1 VKTGHVPE
9 ARKDSAVAPKEVAV
23 RAPTRATIRLSELYA
38 PVAAELTESRVV
50 FRDELISDQGFIAD
64 LCGHV
69 AQFHGKLLRPA
80 LLLLTGRACGV
91 LQPAHTVLAAVVEM
105 VHIATLVHD
114 DVLDEADVRRRA
126 ATVNR
131 LWGNER
137 AVLMG
142 DFLISHAF
150 HLCSSLDSQFAAR
163 LIGATTNTVCEGEM
177 LQVTNRDNLDLTE
190 DEYLDII
197 HRKTAALI
205 GTCCL
210 LGAKYAG
217 ADEACVERMRRCGE
231 SLGLA
236 FQIVDDVLDV
246 VGDEAEVGKSLGR
259 DAEMGKLTLPL
270 IRCIQQGPH
279 GTRTELLALLHSGEP
294 PRRRIAEIVRAEGG
308 IEYAQAVAAG
318 YIAEARSALA
328 TLPPSDARE
337 SLMAMAGFVLARHE

>member
-1 VKTGHVPE
+1 
-9 ARKDSAVAPKEVAV
+9 V
-23 RAPTRATIRLSELYA
+23 RAPTRAKLRLAELYA
-38 PVAAELTESRVV
+38 PIAAELAESQAI

-80 LLLLTGRACGV
+80 LLLLTGRAWGV
-91 LQPAHTVLAAVVEM
+91 LQPAHRVLAAVVEM

-114 DVLDEADVRRRA
+114 DVLDGGDVRRRA

-177 LQVTNRDNLDLTE
+177 MQVSNRDNLDLTE
-190 DEYLDII
+190 EEYLDII
-197 HRKTAALI
+197 QRKTAALI

-217 ADEACVERMRRCGE
+217 ADENGVDGMRRCGE

-236 FQIVDDVLDV
+236 FQIVDDVLDLI
-246 VGDEAEVGKSLGR
+246 GDEAEVGKSLGR
-259 DAEMGKLTLPL
+259 DAEMGKVTLPL
-270 IRCIQQGPH
+270 IHCIQQGRH
-279 GTRTELLALLHSGEP
+279 AGRAELCMLLRSGEP
-294 PRRRIAEIVRAEGG
+294 RRRRIAEIARAEGG
-308 IEYAQAVAAG
+308 LDYAQAVAVRYVAD
-318 YIAEARSALA
+318 ACSALA
-328 TLPPSDARE
+328 ALPPSEARD
-337 SLMAMAGFVLARHE
+337 SLNAMADFVLSRHE